1 MEFQKIYTSENA
13 KNILIKYLLKR
24 NNNIDWSNFLEKNF
38 GRPDLYILKKIKSA
52 LWIDKDEEYELYD
65 SLLYIDYYTKLLN
78 KYDLKKK
85 NISILTYINSELFP
99 EYLIKTLNRKINI
112 LEQVLNIYSIEY
124 KSYDNIIEAY
134 NNSEFIVLT
143 GSITIPS
150 IESLEIKEL
159 FNKNINK
166 LILDNEYSIVKNID
180 EIKAYNIIHLIENY
194 LYDEDSSIYK
204 YYYVVI

>member
-1 MEFQKIYTSENA
+1 MEIQKIYTSENA
-13 KNILIKYLLKR
+13 KNILIKYLLKQ

-124 KSYDNIIEAY
+124 KLYDNIIEAY